1 MKKAATNSGRNL
13 RSMYMSSF
21 LIPNMPYSE
30 YHANLHQYR
39 QWAKPQ
45 GEFFRRIRHVATGGE
60 EKKKEKGAELSLI
73 ES

>member
-21 LIPNMPYSE
+21 LIPSMPYSE

-39 QWAKPQ
+39 QWAKRQ
-45 GEFFRRIRHVATGGE
+45 GEFFRRIQHVDTGGG
-60 EKKKEKGAELSLI
+60 EKMKEKGAELSLI

>member
-39 QWAKPQ
+39 QWAKRQ
-45 GEFFRRIRHVATGGE
+45 GEFFRRIQHVDTGGG
-60 EKKKEKGAELSLI
+60 EKMMEKGAELSLI
-73 ES
+73 EP

>member
-60 EKKKEKGAELSLI
+60 EKKKEKGVELLLI